1 MKREDLNVAYNL
13 NNEINDCEEVLLQL
27 SKNEQVSIEIFS
39 ELDNQIHTVHIE
51 DDPEILNLVTK
62 YLKTRKEKLEKSLEN
77 LL

>member
-1 MKREDLNVAYNL
+1 MKREDLYDAYKL
-13 NNEINDCEEVLLQL
+13 NNKINDCEEVLLQL
-27 SKNEQVSIEIFS
+27 SNNEQVSIEIFS
-39 ELDNQIHTVHIE
+39 RPDNQIHTIHIE